1 MRSELNTSSS
11 HVPMPPATL
20 SLPDDDMLFRL
31 LRQLDAAP
39 DAPQRETAEALNVSL
54 GRLNALLR
62 SVAAAGLVRVGD
74 RKGPDRRH
82 RFAYA
87 LTPRGAAEKARLVD
101 TFLARKLNEYN
112 ALHAELTGTSAQ
124 LSPQKHRNTT
134 MQSHLAPVPELYVS
148 YESAQKLKLEA
159 AELPSWDLTAR
170 QVCDLELL
178 MNGGFNP
185 LKGFMGK
192 DDYEGVVENMRLADG
207 ALWPMPIT
215 LDVSEAFA
223 AKVEE
228 GQDIALRD
236 AEGVILA
243 ILSISDKFSP
253 DKAREAVKV
262 YGADD
267 LAHPAVNYLHNV
279 AGPIYLGGAI
289 TGIQQPVHYDFR
301 ARRDTPNELR
311 AFFRKLGWRRIVAF
325 QTRNPLHRAHQEL
338 TFRAAKE
345 AQANLLIHP
354 VVGMTKPGD
363 VDHFTRVRCYE
374 AVLDKYPAATTT
386 MSLLNLA
393 MRMAGPRE
401 AVWHGLIRK
410 NHGCTHFIV
419 GRDHAG
425 PGKNS
430 AGQDFYGP
438 YDAQVLFKEN
448 EAEIGLEMVDFKHMV
463 YVQEKAQYYPA
474 NEVPEGDTVLDI
486 SGTELRRRLREGLDI
501 PEWFSFPEVVKELR
515 RTSPPRSNQGFTVFF
530 TGLSGSGKS
539 TIANAIMVKLMEQGG
554 RPVTLLDGDVVR
566 KHLSSELGFSKEHR
580 DINIRRI
587 GYVASEITKNGG
599 IAICAPIAPYTAT
612 RRAVREMIEAFGA
625 FIEVHV
631 ATSLEECEKRDRKGL
646 YKLARE
652 GKIKEFTGISDP
664 YEAPTAAELVVDTEG
679 MDVDYCAQQ
688 VLLKLE
694 SLGLITA

>member
-1 MRSELNTSSS
+1 MIAN
-11 HVPMPPATL
+11 
-20 SLPDDDMLFRL
+20 
-31 LRQLDAAP
+31 
-39 DAPQRETAEALNVSL
+39 
-54 GRLNALLR
+54 
-62 SVAAAGLVRVGD
+62 
-74 RKGPDRRH
+74 
-82 RFAYA
+82 
-87 LTPRGAAEKARLVD
+87 
-101 TFLARKLNEYN
+101 
-112 ALHAELTGTSAQ
+112 
-124 LSPQKHRNTT
+124 
-134 MQSHLAPVPELYVS
+134 LAPIPELYVS
-148 YESAQKLKLEA
+148 YDSAQKLKIEA
-159 AELPSWDLTAR
+159 ANLTSLDLTPR
-170 QVCDLELL
+170 QICDLELL
-178 MNGGFNP
+178 MNGGFHP
-185 LKGFMGK
+185 LKGFLTQA
-192 DDYEGVVENMRLADG
+192 DYTSVVDTMRLADG
-207 ALWPMPIT
+207 SLWPMPIT
-215 LDVSEAFA
+215 LDVTQAFA
-223 AKVEE
+223 DTVAL

-236 AEGVILA
+236 QEGVILA
-243 ILSISDKFSP
+243 TLTVTDKWVP
-253 DKAREAVKV
+253 NKDHEAEMVF
-262 YGADD
+262 GAND
-267 LAHPAVNYLHNV
+267 LAHPAVNYLHNT
-279 AGPIYLGGAI
+279 AGAVYLGGPI

-301 ARRDTPNELR
+301 GRRDTPNELR
-311 AFFRKLGWRRIVAF
+311 ALFRKLGWRKVVAF

-354 VVGMTKPGD
+354 VVGLTKPGD

-374 AVLDKYPAATTT
+374 AVLDKYPQATTT

-401 AVWHGLIRK
+401 AVWHGLIRA

-438 YDAQVLFKEN
+438 YDAQELFQKYQS
-448 EAEIGLEMVDFKHMV
+448 EIGVEMVDFKHMV

-474 NEVPEGDTVLDI
+474 NEVPEGCSVLDI

-501 PEWFSFPEVVKELR
+501 PEWFSFPEVVTELR
-515 RTSPPRSNQGFTVFF
+515 RTSPPRSKQGFTVFF

-539 TIANAIMVKLMEQGG
+539 TIANALMVKLMEMGG

-580 DINIRRI
+580 DINIKRI

-612 RRAVREMIEAFGA
+612 RRAVREMIEAYGA

-631 ATSLEECEKRDRKGL
+631 ATSVEECERRDRKGL

-664 YEAPTAAELVVDTEG
+664 YEAPVTPELRLETEHVEVDN
-679 MDVDYCAQQ
+679 CAHQ
-688 VLLKLE
+688 VILKLE
-694 SLGLITA
+694 AMGLIAAN

>member
-1 MRSELNTSSS
+1 M
-11 HVPMPPATL
+11 
-20 SLPDDDMLFRL
+20 SLP
-31 LRQLDAAP
+31 
-39 DAPQRETAEALNVSL
+39 N
-54 GRLNALLR
+54 
-62 SVAAAGLVRVGD
+62 
-74 RKGPDRRH
+74 
-82 RFAYA
+82 
-87 LTPRGAAEKARLVD
+87 
-101 TFLARKLNEYN
+101 
-112 ALHAELTGTSAQ
+112 
-124 LSPQKHRNTT
+124 
-134 MQSHLAPVPELYVS
+134 LAPIPELYVS
-148 YESAQKLKLEA
+148 YDSAQKLKHEA
-159 AELPSWDLTAR
+159 GNLLSWDLTPR
-170 QVCDLELL
+170 QICDLELL
-178 MNGGFNP
+178 MNGGFYP
-185 LKGFMGK
+185 LKGFLTEA
-192 DDYEGVVENMRLADG
+192 DYDGVVENMRTADG
-207 ALWPMPIT
+207 TLWPIPIT
-215 LDVSEAFA
+215 LDVAQAFA
-223 AKVEE
+223 DKVEP
-228 GQDIALRD
+228 GTDIALRD

-243 ILSISDKFSP
+243 ILSVTDKWVP
-253 DKAREAVKV
+253 NKAREAEKV
-262 YGADD
+262 FGADD

-279 AGPIYLGGAI
+279 AGPVYLGGPI
-289 TGIQQPVHYDFR
+289 TGIQQPVHYDFK

-311 AFFRKLGWRRIVAF
+311 AFFRKVGWNKVVAF

-338 TFRAAKE
+338 TFRAARE

-374 AVLDKYPAATTT
+374 AVLDKYPASTTS

-430 AGQDFYGP
+430 QGKDFYGP
-438 YDAQVLFKEN
+438 YDAQDLFQKHQD
-448 EAEIGLEMVDFKHMV
+448 EIGIEMVDFKHMV

-474 NEVPEGDTVLDI
+474 NEVPEGTTVLDI
-486 SGTELRRRLREGLDI
+486 SGTELRRRLREGLEI
-501 PEWFSFPEVVKELR
+501 PEWFSFPEVVTQLR
-515 RTSPPRSNQGFTVFF
+515 RTSPARDKQGFTVFF

-539 TIANAIMVKLMEQGG
+539 TIANALMVKLMEQGG

-612 RRAVREMIEAFGA
+612 RRAVREMIEAYGA

-631 ATSLEECEKRDRKGL
+631 ATSIEECERRDRKGL

-664 YEAPTAAELVVDTEG
+664 YEVPDAPELRVETENV
-679 MDVDYCAQQ
+679 DVDNCAHQ
-688 VLLKLE
+688 VILKLE
-694 SLGLITA
+694 SMGLIKA

>member
-1 MRSELNTSSS
+1 VSDTPN
-11 HVPMPPATL
+11 
-20 SLPDDDMLFRL
+20 LPDEDLLFRL

-39 DAPQRETAEALNVSL
+39 ELSQRATAHALGISL
-54 GRLNALLR
+54 GRLNAALR
-62 SVAAAGLVRVGD
+62 AVTEAGLVRVTQRD
-74 RKGPDRRH
+74 SADRRS
-82 RFAYA
+82 RMAYA
-87 LTPRGAAEKARLVD
+87 LTPQGAAEKVRL
-101 TFLARKLNEYN
+101 TNNFLSRKLAEYD
-112 ALHAELTGTSAQ
+112 ALHAELTGTAGRHLPSSTRTTFMQ
-124 LSPQKHRNTT
+124 THLSPIQ
-134 MQSHLAPVPELYVS
+134 ELYVS
-148 YESAQKLKLEA
+148 PDSAQKLKREA
-159 AELPSWDLTAR
+159 GDLPSWDLTAR
-170 QVCDLELL
+170 QTCDLELL
-178 MNGGFNP
+178 MNGGFSP
-185 LKGFMGK
+185 LKGFLGQA
-192 DDYEGVVENMRLADG
+192 DYESVVETMRLADG
-207 ALWPMPIT
+207 TLWPMPIT
-215 LDVSEAFA
+215 LDISEDFA
-223 AKVEE
+223 AKVEP

-243 ILSISDKFSP
+243 ILSISDKYIP
-253 DKAREAVKV
+253 NKAREAQMVF
-262 YGADD
+262 GADD
-267 LAHPAVNYLHNV
+267 LAHPAVNYLHHV
-279 AGPIYLGGAI
+279 AGPVYLGGAI
-289 TGIQQPVHYDFR
+289 TGIQPPVHYDFR

-311 AFFRKLGWRRIVAF
+311 AYFRKLGWRRIVAF

-374 AVLDKYPAATTT
+374 AVLDKYPSATTT

-401 AVWHGLIRK
+401 AVWHGLIRR

-430 AGQDFYGP
+430 QGQDFYGP
-438 YDAQVLFKEN
+438 YDAQILFKEH

-474 NEVPEGDTVLDI
+474 NEVPEGDTTLDI
-486 SGTELRRRLREGLDI
+486 SGTELRRRLREGLEI
-501 PEWFSFPEVVKELR
+501 PEWFSFPEVVRELR
-515 RTSPPRSNQGFTVFF
+515 RTSPPRSQQGFTVFF

-539 TIANAIMVKLMEQGG
+539 TIANALMVKLMEMGG
-554 RPVTLLDGDVVR
+554 RPVTILDGDVVR

-631 ATSLEECEKRDRKGL
+631 ATSIEECERRDRKGL

-664 YEAPTAAELVVDTEG
+664 YEAPTTAELVVDTEG
-679 MDVDYCAQQ
+679 MDVDYCAHQ

-694 SLGLITA
+694 SMGLIAA